1 MARPIKLG
9 LDYFPHDTHSNDDTA
24 LALIEAEF
32 GIAGYAVYF
41 KLLEFI
47 YSQGYAALWG
57 ADERSLF
64 YHKLGAVGVSERKAS
79 EIIKGLV
86 RRSLFDK
93 GVLNSFQILT
103 SKSIQLR
110 WLEARR
116 KKIDDIDPRV
126 CLVEQT
132 AKGISNPRLRISK
145 NKQGV
150 FATETTPNEE
160 VFATETTL
168 NEGVFATETTLNEG
182 VFATETPQIKEKKR
196 NSSSN
201 NSNNARKNESENEA
215 AQGALKLEP
224 LQPAASTRTQATI
237 REVLTS
243 NPLWTQEV
251 CMYHRISPE
260 ALSEYVAKFEQHC
273 FIESHAHN
281 TDGDVQRHFN
291 SWLRIH
297 LSNQANN
304 KPPKQSNNGT
314 SRNYRP
320 SADEN
325 RRRQEE
331 RTANIE
337 RRLQEA
343 IYDVSD
349 IPAGGYHP

>member
-64 YHKLGAVGVSERKAS
+64 FHKLGAVGVSETKAS
-79 EIIKGLV
+79 EIVKGLV
-86 RRSLFDK
+86 RRSLFDQ

-110 WLEARR
+110 WLEAKR
-116 KKIDDIDPRV
+116 KKIDDIDPKV
-126 CLVEQT
+126 CLVEPT
-132 AKGISNPRLRISK
+132 AKGISSPRLRISK

-150 FATETTPNEE
+150 YVTKTPQKQ
-160 VFATETTL
+160 
-168 NEGVFATETTLNEG
+168 GVFATETTTEEG
-182 VFATETPQIKEKKR
+182 VFATETPQSKVKESIS
-196 NSSSN
+196 NSSN
-201 NSNNARKNESENEA
+201 NNNARKNESEEPRS
-215 AQGALKLEP
+215 ALNLEP

-243 NPLWTQEV
+243 SPIWTQQV
-251 CMYHRISPE
+251 CMHHGVSPE
-260 ALSEYVAKFEQHC
+260 AFSEYVAKFEQHC

-297 LSNQANN
+297 LSTQTTN
-304 KPPKQSNNGT
+304 KSPKQSNNGT
-314 SRNYRP
+314 SRNNRP
-320 SADEN
+320 SADDN

-331 RTANIE
+331 RTASIE

-349 IPAGGYHP
+349 IPTRGY

>member
-1 MARPIKLG
+1 MARPTKLG
-9 LDYFPHDTHSNDDTA
+9 LDYFPHDTHTDEDTA
-24 LALIEAEF
+24 LQLLEAEF
-32 GIAGYAVYF
+32 GLDGYAVYF
-41 KLLEFI
+41 KLLESV
-47 YSQGYAALWG
+47 YAQGYAKQWG
-57 ADERSLF
+57 EDECLLF
-64 YHKLGAVGVSERKAS
+64 AKKMGAVTVPKLS
-79 EIIKGLV
+79 EIIKGCI
-86 RRSLFDK
+86 RRSLFDE
-93 GVLNSFQILT
+93 GVYNLFQILT
-103 SKSIQLR
+103 SKAIQLR
-110 WLEARR
+110 WLEAKR
-116 KKIDDIDPRV
+116 KDVSAIDPKV
-126 CLVEQT
+126 CLIEQT
-132 AKGISNPRLRISK
+132 AKGVSSPRK
-145 NKQGV
+145 NDKNEEKRV
-150 FATETTPNEE
+150 FAEKTLVITAKTPVNAETTPQSK
-160 VFATETTL
+160 V
-168 NEGVFATETTLNEG
+168 
-182 VFATETPQIKEKKR
+182 KYS
-196 NSSSN
+196 NSS
-201 NSNNARKNESENEA
+201 NSNNARKNKSEEPRS
-215 AQGALKLEP
+215 ALNLEP
-224 LQPAASTRTQATI
+224 LQPAGSTRTQATI

-260 ALSEYVAKFEQHC
+260 ALSEFVTKFERHC

-297 LSNQANN
+297 LSTQANN
-304 KPPKQSNNGT
+304 KPPKQSDNGT

>member
-132 AKGISNPRLRISK
+132 AKGISSLRLRISK

-150 FATETTPNEE
+150 FATETT
-160 VFATETTL
+160 TEG
-168 NEGVFATETTLNEG
+168 GVFATETTLNEG

-196 NSSSN
+196 KNSSS
-201 NSNNARKNESENEA
+201 NSNNARKNESEA
-215 AQGALKLEP
+215 AQGALNLEP
-224 LQPAASTRTQATI
+224 LQPAGSTRTQATI

-243 NPLWTQEV
+243 SPIWTQEV
-251 CMYHRISPE
+251 CMHHGISPE
-260 ALSEYVAKFEQHC
+260 AFGEYVTKFEQHC

-297 LSNQANN
+297 LSNQATN
-304 KPPKQSNNGT
+304 KSPKQSNNGT

-320 SADEN
+320 SADDN

-343 IYDVSD
+343 IYD
-349 IPAGGYHP
+349 IPGGDY

>member
-9 LDYFPHDTHSNDDTA
+9 LDYFPHDTHSNDDIA

-132 AKGISNPRLRISK
+132 AKGISSPRLRISK

-150 FATETTPNEE
+150 FATETTP
-160 VFATETTL
+160 

-201 NSNNARKNESENEA
+201 NSNNARKNESEEPRS
-215 AQGALKLEP
+215 ALNLEP
-224 LQPAASTRTQATI
+224 LQPAGSTRTQATI

-243 NPLWTQEV
+243 SPLWTQEV
-251 CMYHRISPE
+251 CMHHGINPE
-260 ALSEYVAKFEQHC
+260 AFGEYVTKFEQHC

-297 LSNQANN
+297 LNN
-304 KPPKQSNNGT
+304 KPPKQSNNGK
-314 SRNYRP
+314 SRNHLP

>member
-9 LDYFPHDTHSNDDTA
+9 LDYFPHDTHSNDDIA

-132 AKGISNPRLRISK
+132 AKGISSPRLRISK

-150 FATETTPNEE
+150 FATETTPNE
-160 VFATETTL
+160 
-168 NEGVFATETTLNEG
+168 GVFATETTPNEGGVATETTLNGG

-224 LQPAASTRTQATI
+224 LQPAGSTRTQATI

-260 ALSEYVAKFEQHC
+260 AFSEYVAKFEQHC

-297 LSNQANN
+297 LNN
-304 KPPKQSNNGT
+304 KPPKQSNNGK
-314 SRNYRP
+314 SRNHLP

>member
-116 KKIDDIDPRV
+116 KKIEDIDPRV

-150 FATETTPNEE
+150 FATETTPNE
-160 VFATETTL
+160 
-168 NEGVFATETTLNEG
+168 GVFATETTLNEG
-182 VFATETPQIKEKKR
+182 VFATETLQIKEKKR

-215 AQGALKLEP
+215 AQGALKLESIA
-224 LQPAASTRTQATI
+224 PAGSTRTQATI

-243 NPLWTQEV
+243 NPLWTQQV
-251 CMYHRISPE
+251 CMHHGITAE
-260 ALSEYVAKFEQHC
+260 AFSECVTKFEQHC

-297 LSNQANN
+297 LSTQANN
-304 KPPKQSNNGT
+304 KPSKQSNNGT
-314 SRNYRP
+314 SKNYRP

>member
-1 MARPIKLG
+1 M
-9 LDYFPHDTHSNDDTA
+9 
-24 LALIEAEF
+24 
-32 GIAGYAVYF
+32 
-41 KLLEFI
+41 
-47 YSQGYAALWG
+47 
-57 ADERSLF
+57 
-64 YHKLGAVGVSERKAS
+64 GAVTVPKLS
-79 EIIKGLV
+79 EIIKGCI
-86 RRSLFDK
+86 RRSLFDE
-93 GVLNSFQILT
+93 GVYNLFQILT
-103 SKSIQLR
+103 SKAIQLR
-110 WLEARR
+110 WLEAKR
-116 KKIDDIDPRV
+116 KDVSAIDPKV
-126 CLVEQT
+126 CLIEQT
-132 AKGISNPRLRISK
+132 AKGVSSPQK
-145 NKQGV
+145 NDK
-150 FATETTPNEE
+150 NEE
-160 VFATETTL
+160 KGIFAAKTLVITTKTPV
-168 NEGVFATETTLNEG
+168 NAEI
-182 VFATETPQIKEKKR
+182 TPQSKVKY
-196 NSSSN
+196 NSS

-215 AQGALKLEP
+215 AQGALKLES
-224 LQPAASTRTQATI
+224 LQPAGSTRTQATI

-260 ALSEYVAKFEQHC
+260 ALSEFVTKFERHC

-297 LSNQANN
+297 LSTQANN

-349 IPAGGYHP
+349 IPARGYHP

>member
-132 AKGISNPRLRISK
+132 AKCISSLRLRISK

-150 FATETTPNEE
+150 FATETTPNEG

-168 NEGVFATETTLNEG
+168 KEGVFATETTLKEG

-196 NSSSN
+196 NNSSS
-201 NSNNARKNESENEA
+201 NSNNAREMENEA
-215 AQGALKLEP
+215 AQGALNLEP
-224 LQPAASTRTQATI
+224 LQPAGSTRTQATI

-243 NPLWTQEV
+243 SPIWTQEV
-251 CMYHRISPE
+251 CMHHGISPE
-260 ALSEYVAKFEQHC
+260 AFSEYVTKFEQHC

-297 LSNQANN
+297 LSNQATN
-304 KPPKQSNNGT
+304 KSPKQSNNGT

-343 IYDVSD
+343 IYDTSD
-349 IPAGGYHP
+349 IPAGSY

>member
-132 AKGISNPRLRISK
+132 AKGISSLRLRRSK

-150 FATETTPNEE
+150 FATETTPNER
-160 VFATETTL
+160 
-168 NEGVFATETTLNEG
+168 VFATETTLNEG

-201 NSNNARKNESENEA
+201 NSNNARKNESEEPRS
-215 AQGALKLEP
+215 ALKLEP
-224 LQPAASTRTQATI
+224 LQPVGSTRTGATI

-243 NPLWTQEV
+243 SPIWTQEV
-251 CMYHRISPE
+251 CMHHGISPE
-260 ALSEYVAKFEQHC
+260 AFGEYVTKFEQHC
-273 FIESHAHN
+273 FIESHAHK

-297 LSNQANN
+297 LSNQATN
-304 KPPKQSNNGT
+304 KSPKQSNNGT
-314 SRNYRP
+314 NRNYRP

-349 IPAGGYHP
+349 IPEGDY

>member
-150 FATETTPNEE
+150 FATETTPNER
-160 VFATETTL
+160 
-168 NEGVFATETTLNEG
+168 VFATETTLNEG

-215 AQGALKLEP
+215 AQGALNLEP
-224 LQPAASTRTQATI
+224 LQPAGSTRTQATI

-251 CMYHRISPE
+251 CMHHRISPE
-260 ALSEYVAKFEQHC
+260 ALSEFVTKFERHC

-297 LSNQANN
+297 LSNQATN
-304 KPPKQSNNGT
+304 KSPKQSNNGT

-343 IYDVSD
+343 IYDTSD
-349 IPAGGYHP
+349 IPEGDC

>member
-132 AKGISNPRLRISK
+132 AKGISSLRLRISK

-150 FATETTPNEE
+150 FATETTPNER
-160 VFATETTL
+160 
-168 NEGVFATETTLNEG
+168 VFATETTLNEG

-196 NSSSN
+196 NNSSS
-201 NSNNARKNESENEA
+201 NSNNAREMENEA

-224 LQPAASTRTQATI
+224 LQPAGSTRTGTTI

-243 NPLWTQEV
+243 SPIWTQEV
-251 CMYHRISPE
+251 CMHHGISPE
-260 ALSEYVAKFEQHC
+260 AFGEYVTKFEQHC

-297 LSNQANN
+297 LSNQATN
-304 KPPKQSNNGT
+304 KSPKQSNNGT

-349 IPAGGYHP
+349 IPEGDY

>member
-9 LDYFPHDTHSNDDTA
+9 LDYFPHDTHSNDDIA

-132 AKGISNPRLRISK
+132 AKGISSPRLRISK

-150 FATETTPNEE
+150 FATETTPNE
-160 VFATETTL
+160 
-168 NEGVFATETTLNEG
+168 GVFATETTPNEG

-215 AQGALKLEP
+215 AQGALKLESIA
-224 LQPAASTRTQATI
+224 PAGSRRTSKTI
-237 REVLTS
+237 GEILTS

-251 CMYHRISPE
+251 CMHHGINPE
-260 ALSEYVAKFEQHC
+260 AFSEFVTKFEQHC

-297 LSNQANN
+297 LSNQATN
-304 KPPKQSNNGT
+304 KSPKQSNNGT

-320 SADEN
+320 SGDEN

>member
-132 AKGISNPRLRISK
+132 AKGISSLRLRISK

-150 FATETTPNEE
+150 FATETTPNER
-160 VFATETTL
+160 
-168 NEGVFATETTLNEG
+168 VFATETTLNEG

-196 NSSSN
+196 NNSSS
-201 NSNNARKNESENEA
+201 NSNNARKNESEEPRS
-215 AQGALKLEP
+215 ALNLEP
-224 LQPAASTRTQATI
+224 LQPAGSTRTQATI

-243 NPLWTQEV
+243 NQIWSNAI
-251 CMYHRISPE
+251 CSNHRISPE
-260 ALSEYVAKFEQHC
+260 TFNEYVTKFEQHC
-273 FIESHAHN
+273 FIENRTHN
-281 TDGDVQRHFN
+281 TDGDVQVHFN
-291 SWLRIH
+291 NWLRIQ
-297 LSNQANN
+297 LNIQATN
-304 KPPKQSNNGT
+304 KSPKQSNYGT

-320 SADEN
+320 SADDN

-343 IYDVSD
+343 IYDTSD
-349 IPAGGYHP
+349 IPAGSY